1 MSAITIEQLSAM
13 LEEKLEEKLSP
24 LSTTVAELRKSLDE
38 VIKHMKIVDAKYD
51 EFLNQMK
58 TAEEERKA
66 LRTENKILKSTVQA
80 MEKQLLSAM
89 EESNAKNQY
98 DRRECLEIRGIPEP
112 TTQLEESKDDI
123 VKKVGKL
130 VGVDVTDNDIAVS
143 HRLPPSKSYKG
154 KKTGPPSI
162 IVKFT
167 RRVVKDR
174 LYGARKN
181 LSKKTT
187 LDLGYPAENKIYL
200 AESLT
205 EKNRELFKQCL
216 AAKKNLNFKFI
227 WTKNE
232 KIFMREERDSQVV
245 YIKSKDD
252 LVKIKATGPIQADK

>member
-1 MSAITIEQLSAM
+1 MSAITIEQLSAI

-66 LRTENKILKSTVQA
+66 LCTENKILKSTVQA

-130 VGVDVTDNDIAVS
+130 VGVDVTDNDISVS

-154 KKTGPPSI
+154 KKAGPPSI
-162 IVKFT
+162 TVKFT

-200 AESLT
+200 AE
-205 EKNRELFKQCL
+205 
-216 AAKKNLNFKFI
+216 
-227 WTKNE
+227 
-232 KIFMREERDSQVV
+232 
-245 YIKSKDD
+245 
-252 LVKIKATGPIQADK
+252 PH